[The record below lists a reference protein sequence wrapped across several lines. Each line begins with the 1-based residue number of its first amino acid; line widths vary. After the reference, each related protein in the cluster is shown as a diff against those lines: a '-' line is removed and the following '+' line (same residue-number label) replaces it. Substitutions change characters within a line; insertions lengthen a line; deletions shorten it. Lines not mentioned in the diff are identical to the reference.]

1 MSVEMRVELCMFRM
15 DSTALPWI
23 AEQNCAISHA
33 EPAHADTTGASCP
46 TQITEMNGA
55 AEL

>member
-1 MSVEMRVELCMFRM
+1 MSVDMRVELCMFRM